1 MGQLNVLLVL
11 CCTRMPL
18 VLVQTASSSKC
29 SLHQLWNQ
37 GIAVTPVN
45 FYFNLCCLIC
55 DVFRREIRF
64 GGMPALPIL

>member
-18 VLVQTASSSKC
+18 VLAQTASSSKC
-29 SLHQLWNQ
+29 LVHQLWNQ

-45 FYFNLCCLIC
+45 FYFNLCCFIC

-64 GGMPALPIL
+64 GVMLALPIL